1 MRMRTLNVGK
11 VLFAAALVASC
22 QSGDDPRDVDPDSA
36 PEAVAPGEPGAAVAA
51 PLEHVIMTTEVDA
64 SALRERLELAL
75 QPSGDRFVGGFVTH
89 AVANRGG
96 RIEFTPVGAGASAGK
111 AADDLT
117 LETIAI
123 RRGDYIIDA
132 TAGGTTRSADGAIE
146 TVRSEVVER
155 LTNSARGIE
164 QSWLFAEE
172 PGTEGDLEVVVDVG
186 TSGLLAVTST
196 GLHFGAPG
204 KLGSRYSHATW
215 VDANGNE
222 AEVPARFENGQI
234 RLVVSHDVL
243 ANAAYPAV
251 LDPTVTA
258 EAAVDAPVTGGTNAA
273 SRTPSVAIAGGQTLA
288 VWADDRDEGTLA
300 NIYAARVSSAGA
312 VLDSTAIQL
321 DTTAGVQAAPV
332 VASLG
337 SSYLAVWEN
346 GSGGLKGATIS
357 SAGAVTSLGTIAATG
372 SEPTLAARGSEV
384 LLAYRTGDDIAAKI
398 FSGGAFGGAIAVAAT
413 AAVEQQPAAAADP
426 AGNYLVTWSDGA
438 ASLDLKGQ
446 LVTPAGALSGAAIT
460 VSAALGTQSEASASF
475 AGGNFVVLWTN
486 NRAGIDIYGTRV
498 STAGVVL
505 DTRLEGAATVG
516 GIGIVTAAENQN
528 LGEVACASGGC
539 VLTWKDRRNL
549 ATNGN
554 DVYGLAITT
563 ALAPSG
569 SEFVVGGATNE
580 QGQPALATDG
590 TDYFAAWQDQRSNGA
605 YQIYGSRIS
614 GAGAVLDASGIFLSL
629 GNNAEKAPAVVNG
642 SSTWFTAWSDS
653 RDPAGADIVGVRV
666 NNNGN
671 LLDASA
677 KTISNAAKQQQTPR
691 LAASSTAFLAV
702 WSDGRGAD
710 FDIYARRVDPATGN
724 TLGTETAVTTATADQ
739 FLPAVASNGTTF
751 LVVWQDKRTA
761 ANNFDIY
768 GALVAADGTVSVAD
782 IAIYAGAGEQN
793 SPAVAW
799 DPTAGQYVVVW
810 SDARGG
816 AGTNDIYGTRVSA
829 AGAVLDAGGVTI
841 SAGAA
846 SQLAPAIATGASGQL
861 LVAWDDRR
869 NANGDIF
876 VGRITAGASLT
887 RLDADGVAFAVV
899 AGSKQTSPAATYIG
913 SSYIVVWTDERAL
926 ATNGRD
932 LYGKAMSTVGVQGS
946 EFAVSVTT
954 NDEANPTLTPPP
966 TASGTSYGLLAYDR
980 FEPALDARRVFYRR
994 VKADGAGGG
1003 TCSTNAQCESGFC
1016 VDGKCCDQACGG
1028 NSQTDCQACSKA
1040 RGAAVDGTCAPVQ
1053 AGRICRNYADNYCD
1067 LREVCDGAQITCP
1080 DDVGR
1085 RQGNSCNIAG
1095 GGTGTCPPNA
1105 VAGAPHVCQ

>member
-1 MRMRTLNVGK
+1 MRMRNLHVGK
-11 VLFAAALVASC
+11 VLFAAALVAGC
-22 QSGDDPRDVDPDSA
+22 QSGDDPSDIDPDSA
-36 PEAVAPGEPGAAVAA
+36 PQVAPGTSGTAVAA
-51 PLEHVIMTTEVDA
+51 PLEQVLLTHEVDA
-64 SALRERLELAL
+64 SALHERLELAL
-75 QPSGDRFVGGFVTH
+75 QPSRDGFAGGFVTH
-89 AVANRGG
+89 AVTTR
-96 RIEFTPVGAGASAGK
+96 AGVIDFMPGK
-111 AADDLT
+111 AGTQGDGLT

-132 TAGGTTRSADGAIE
+132 TASGTSRAADGAIE
-146 TVRSEVVER
+146 TLRSEVVER

-164 QSWLFAEE
+164 QSWVFGEE

-186 TSGLLAVTST
+186 TSGLITANAT

-204 KLGSRYSHATW
+204 KVGSRYSHATW
-215 VDANGNE
+215 IDANGNE
-222 AEVPARFENGQI
+222 AEVPVQFVAGQI
-234 RLVVSHDVL
+234 RINVSHDLL

-258 EAAVDAPVTGGTNAA
+258 ETAVDAPVAGGTNAN
-273 SRTPSVAIAGGQTLA
+273 SRTPSVAIAGGQTLT
-288 VWADDRDEGTLA
+288 VWADDRDEGSLA
-300 NIYAARVSSAGA
+300 NIYAVRTSSAGA

-332 VASLG
+332 VAALG
-337 SSYLAVWEN
+337 SGYLAVWEN

-357 SAGAVTSLGTIAATG
+357 SGGAVTSLGTVAATG
-372 SEPTLAARGSEV
+372 AEPTLAARGSDV
-384 LLAYRTGDDIAAKI
+384 LLAYRTADDISAKI
-398 FSGGAFGGAIAVAAT
+398 FSGGSFGGAIAVAAT
-413 AAVEQQPAAAADP
+413 AAIEQQPAVAADP
-426 AGNYLVTWSDGA
+426 AGDYLVTWSDGA
-438 ASLDLKGQ
+438 AALDLKGQ
-446 LVTPAGALSGAAIT
+446 LVTSAGALSGAAIT
-460 VSAALGTQSEASASF
+460 VSAATGTQSEASASF
-475 AGGNFVVLWTN
+475 AGGNFIVLWTN
-486 NRAGIDIYGTRV
+486 NKAGIDIYGTRV
-498 STAGVVL
+498 SPAGVVL
-505 DTRLEGAATVG
+505 DTRLDGAATVG

-563 ALAPSG
+563 ALAASG
-569 SEFVVGGATNE
+569 SEFVIGGATNE

-629 GNNAEKAPAVVNG
+629 GTNAEKAPAVVNG
-642 SSTWFTAWSDS
+642 TSTWFTAWSDS
-653 RDPAGADIVGVRV
+653 RDAAGADIVGVRV
-666 NNNGN
+666 ANNGN
-671 LLDASA
+671 VQDATA
-677 KTISNAAKQQQTPR
+677 KTVSNAAKQQQTPR
-691 LAASSTAFLAV
+691 LAASASEYLAV

-724 TLGTETAVTTATADQ
+724 TLGTETAISTATADQ
-739 FLPAVASNGTTF
+739 FLPVVASNGTTY

-768 GALVAADGTVSVAD
+768 GALVAANGTVSVAD
-782 IAIYAGAGEQN
+782 IGIYTGTGEQN

-829 AGAVLDAGGVTI
+829 AGAVLDAGGVVI
-841 SAGAA
+841 SAGAQA
-846 SQLAPAIATGASGQL
+846 QLAPAIATGVSGQL

-876 VGRITAGASLT
+876 VGRITAGASLA

-899 AGSKQTSPAATYIG
+899 AGSKQTSPAATYVG
-913 SSYIVVWTDERAL
+913 SSYVVVWTDERAL
-926 ATNGRD
+926 ASNGRD
-932 LYGKAMSTVGVQGS
+932 LYGKAMSAIGVLGA

-954 NDEANPTLTPPP
+954 NDEANPTLASPP
-966 TASGTSYGLLAYDR
+966 TATGNGYGLLAYDR
-980 FEPALDARRVFYRR
+980 FEPALDARRVFFRR

-1003 TCSTNAQCESGFC
+1003 TCSTAAQCESGFC

-1053 AGRICRNYADNYCD
+1053 PGRICRNYADNYCD
-1067 LREVCDGAQITCP
+1067 LREVCDGVQTACP
-1080 DDVGR
+1080 DDLGR
-1085 RQGNSCNIAG
+1085 RQGNSCSIAG
-1095 GGTGTCPPNA
+1095 GGTGACPANA
-1105 VAGAPHVCQ
+1105 AVGAPHVCQ